1 MNLYHLIYEST
12 AGQPAR
18 REPRTVVGRILRVVW
33 REGLTLMQLNLLFL
47 CACLPVLTIGPALG
61 ALAAVMG
68 RLVRDEPVL
77 LWRDYWGGVP
87 QNVPALLLV
96 GADCRGRRGR
106 IRRCCGCGDSLVAG
120 KCLAICLGVWGM
132 RSVADPVRR
141 GSLSLCASGR
151 RGKRGLAQ
159 SLVAFALF
167 STACLA
173 VCAGRY
179 SHPVGGDSFGAV
191 FCAGGLA
198 VSLFRGGAF
207 GALRAGEGFAEG

>member
-77 LWRDYWGGVP
+77 LWRED
-87 QNVPALLLV
+87 
-96 GADCRGRRGR
+96 R
-106 IRRCCGCGDSLVAG
+106 
-120 KCLAICLGVWGM
+120 K
-132 RSVADPVRR
+132 
-141 GSLSLCASGR
+141 
-151 RGKRGLAQ
+151 
-159 SLVAFALF
+159 
-167 STACLA
+167 STRLNS
-173 VCAGRY
+173 
-179 SHPVGGDSFGAV
+179 SHR
-191 FCAGGLA
+191 L
-198 VSLFRGGAF
+198 
-207 GALRAGEGFAEG
+207 

>member
-1 MNLYHLIYEST
+1 MNRFCFGVII
-12 AGQPAR
+12 G
-18 REPRTVVGRILRVVW
+18 GRS
-33 REGLTLMQLNLLFL
+33 
-47 CACLPVLTIGPALG
+47 A
-61 ALAAVMG
+61 
-68 RLVRDEPVL
+68 
-77 LWRDYWGGVP
+77 
-87 QNVPALLLV
+87 NVPALLLV

-141 GSLSLCASGR
+141 GSLSLCASGG

>member
-1 MNLYHLIYEST
+1 
-12 AGQPAR
+12 
-18 REPRTVVGRILRVVW
+18 
-33 REGLTLMQLNLLFL
+33 
-47 CACLPVLTIGPALG
+47 
-61 ALAAVMG
+61 
-68 RLVRDEPVL
+68 
-77 LWRDYWGGVP
+77 
-87 QNVPALLLV
+87 
-96 GADCRGRRGR
+96 
-106 IRRCCGCGDSLVAG
+106 
-120 KCLAICLGVWGM
+120 M

-141 GSLSLCASGR
+141 GSLSLCASGG